1 VSFHPNEVAR
11 RGRFATVA
19 LMVAFGILAARFFM
33 VQVLQYSD
41 FVLRSE
47 RNRLSQVPLPA
58 PRGIIYDRNGRIIAE
73 NVPGYAVSIL
83 VPSEDSLRATLKRLG
98 ETINISRQ
106 EEERA
111 VRRYRATRGRPTVIF
126 ADASFETVSKLEEHR
141 ARFPGLI
148 VQSAPKRWYP
158 DSSIVSAFIGYT
170 GEISEPQLAEPRFAE
185 YKAGD
190 EIGKAGLESQYEPE
204 LRGRE
209 GSRFVE
215 VDARGRVVRNAGV
228 RAEQAPVAGPVL
240 RTNIDMELQRFVAQI
255 FGDSMQGAA
264 VVMEPKTGAVLAIFS
279 APGFDPNQFTGGVS
293 STYYDQLNTD
303 PRKPLYN
310 KAIQGAYDPGSTW
323 KLATAI
329 VALENDLVELD
340 ETMSQPCVN
349 GFTFGTRR
357 WRCHKRD
364 GIGHGHSTLREAI
377 AQSCDVYFYQ
387 LGLKIGLSRLVAG
400 GRKMLFA
407 DRTGIDLPF
416 EQASVFPSVPVEA
429 YYDKKYGA
437 RGWTAGAAAIN
448 MSIGQGENAQTVV
461 NMARFYTALANNGEA
476 ARPTIVARD
485 PERTRIFSL
494 DSTKLAAL
502 NAAMAD
508 VVSSRGTAG
517 SAAIQGVTFAG
528 KTGTAQNAQDP
539 TKDHAWFVGFA
550 PAEAPRVVV
559 SVMVEF
565 GLHGYVAARLA
576 SKIAEAYLKMPVA
589 VTNTEGD

>member
-11 RGRFATVA
+11 RGRLASVA
-19 LMVAFGILAARFFM
+19 LLAVFGILAGRFFM

-47 RNRLSQVPLPA
+47 RNRLSEVPLPA
-58 PRGIIYDRNGRIIAE
+58 PRGIIYDRVGRIIAE

-98 ETINISRQ
+98 ETITITRQ

-111 VRRYRATRGRPTVIF
+111 IRRYRGTRGRPTIIF
-126 ADASFETVSKLEEHR
+126 ADASFETVSRLEEYR

-148 VQSAPKRWYP
+148 VQSSPKRWYP

-170 GEISEPQLAEPRFAE
+170 GEISEAQLELPRYTD

-190 EIGKAGLESQYEPE
+190 EIGRAGLESQYEAE

-215 VDARGRVVRNAGV
+215 VDALGRVVRDAGV
-228 RAEQAPVAGPVL
+228 RAEQAPEAGPVL
-240 RTNIDMELQRFVAQI
+240 RTNIDMELQRFVANV

-264 VVMEPKTGAVLAIFS
+264 VVMEPTTGAVLAIYS
-279 APGFDPNQFTGGVS
+279 APGFDPNRFTGGVS
-293 STYYDQLNTD
+293 NAYYSELNTD

-329 VALENDLVELD
+329 VALENDLVTLD
-340 ETMSQPCVN
+340 ETMAQPCN
-349 GFTFGTRR
+349 GGYTFGVRR
-357 WRCHKRD
+357 WRCWKRD
-364 GIGHGHSTLREAI
+364 GIGHGRMSLREAI
-377 AQSCDVYFYQ
+377 ASSCDVYFYQ

-407 DRTGIDLPF
+407 DRTGIDLPY
-416 EQASVFPSVPVEA
+416 EQASVFPTVPIED
-429 YYDKKYGA
+429 YYTKKYGA
-437 RGWTAGAAAIN
+437 RGWTAGAAVLN

-461 NMARFYTALANNGEA
+461 NMARFYTALANGGEA
-476 ARPTIVARD
+476 TRPAIIARE
-485 PERTRIFSL
+485 PERTRIFQL
-494 DSTKLAAL
+494 DSAKLAAL
-502 NAAMAD
+502 TAAMAD

-539 TKDHAWFVGFA
+539 TRDHAWFVGFA
-550 PAEAPRVVV
+550 PAEKPRVVV

-576 SKIAEAYLKMPVA
+576 SKIAEAYLKIPVA
-589 VTNTEGD
+589 VSQTDGE